1 SSAGSGRVDGYRCRR
16 GASEIRVGKVP
27 VGFQVEN
34 RGWSFWL
41 RYDENPARGIERR
54 TPRLGDGNRS
64 GGPPLYAFAPQGKEE
79 QARSAVSDHFVGTGT
94 DERERT
100 CVICPVRTLEVG
112 VLERIHLKEIVGCA
126 IPCQI
131 QNVFSVASELHKL
144 GTGTS
149 FQRRR
154 LEGKIA

>member
-1 SSAGSGRVDGYRCRR
+1 VSVVAQSGNSAGQIQFVKQSSGGCLPDLQLLVRDQSSAGSGRVDGYRCRR

-112 VLERIHLKEIVGCA
+112 VLERIHLKEIVG
-126 IPCQI
+126 
-131 QNVFSVASELHKL
+131 
-144 GTGTS
+144 
-149 FQRRR
+149 
-154 LEGKIA
+154 